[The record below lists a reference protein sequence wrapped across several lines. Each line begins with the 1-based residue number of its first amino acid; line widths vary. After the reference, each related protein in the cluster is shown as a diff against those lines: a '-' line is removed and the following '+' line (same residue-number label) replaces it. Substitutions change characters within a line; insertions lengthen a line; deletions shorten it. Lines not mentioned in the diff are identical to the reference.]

1 MIDRT
6 LINEN
11 TDSIIQSLS
20 AGIEHDRGFS
30 ELYNINCSR
39 AAAKLDHYLATVSEN
54 QWIPETTAN
63 KDKNLNLRKKI
74 NWQSDSIIEELHLS
88 YEAVTPLI
96 NQLFTQTKEKVFIGL
111 NVWQDI
117 EGYSMSMHTDNP
129 IIAVALQVYHG
140 NTAPEDCGTSF
151 CVQDHRIVE
160 IPYKHNHGYILE
172 QHDDLTK
179 RLLHAPSKPT
189 PAGAKRHS
197 IYAVWSY
204 PEFKD

>member
-1 MIDRT
+1 MIDQN

-11 TDSIIQSLS
+11 TNSIIQSLTN
-20 AGIEHDRGFS
+20 GFEHDKGFI
-30 ELYNINCSR
+30 ELYNINCSL
-39 AAAKLDHYLATVSEN
+39 AAEKLDHYLATVPED
-54 QWIPETTAN
+54 QWIPETTTK
-63 KDKNLNLRKKI
+63 KDKNVNLRKKI

-88 YEAVTPLI
+88 YEAVTPII

-117 EGYSMSMHTDNP
+117 EGYRMHMHTDNP
-129 IIAVALQVYHG
+129 IIAVALQAYHG

-151 CVQDHRIVE
+151 CVQDCIIE
-160 IPYKHNHGYILE
+160 IPYKHNNGYILE
-172 QHDDLTK
+172 QSDDLTK
-179 RLLHAPSKPT
+179 RLLHAPSKTT
-189 PAGAKRHS
+189 PAEAKRQS